1 MNFNLNYVFGNISE
15 KVTDIYKDYQY
26 PKRKIPHNQIFTIE
40 NFFPDKL
47 CDELIKIINQYAND
61 NEQWGDNT
69 NVNCKFI
76 DVSNIKH
83 NQIRTHYDKVLF
95 DYFNTFINT
104 LKNDYNISCSG
115 DSGYC
120 LRKINGPTRIHK
132 DGICV
137 SLVDDRYIPKRK
149 IRTMSVI
156 IALNDDYD
164 GGQFYFP
171 NQDFK
176 IKLKKGQLIAF
187 PPYWTHY
194 HGVEG
199 LKNNT
204 YRYTINSWLY
214 E

>member
-1 MNFNLNYVFGNISE
+1 MDNYLNHNIKNNNTADIIYEEHNFPLKKYPDNHILVIDNFFSNSLCDALIRLTNKYSIDSE
-15 KVTDIYKDYQY
+15 K
-26 PKRKIPHNQIFTIE
+26 
-40 NFFPDKL
+40 
-47 CDELIKIINQYAND
+47 
-61 NEQWGDNT
+61 WGENT

-76 DVSNIKH
+76 NVEEINDTK
-83 NQIRTHYDKVLF
+83 IREKYDKILF
-95 DYFNTFINT
+95 NYINKLINT
-104 LKNDYNISCSG
+104 LKDDYNIICTG

-132 DGICV
+132 DGICI
-137 SLVDDRYIPKRK
+137 SLIEDRYVPKRK
-149 IRTMSVI
+149 VRNMSII

-164 GGQFYFP
+164 GGYFYFP
-171 NQDFK
+171 HQNYK

-194 HGVEG
+194 HGVTS

-204 YRYTINSWLY
+204 YRYTMNTWLY